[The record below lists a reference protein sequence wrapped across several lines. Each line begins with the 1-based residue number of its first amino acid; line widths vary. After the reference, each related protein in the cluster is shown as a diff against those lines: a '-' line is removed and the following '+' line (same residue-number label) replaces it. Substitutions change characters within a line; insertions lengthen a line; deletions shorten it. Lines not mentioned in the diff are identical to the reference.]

1 MSLLDIEQLEKN
13 SDINLFIYT
22 LKKNLKIQNGITGF
36 DTQFHAI
43 KGAFDT
49 NPHSTISK
57 EDIFRQLVLI
67 DSLYSTNVVRM
78 RQFGI
83 EEIAEDIWLMCDDG
97 KGNHT
102 ITTLSQKID
111 ITKPLPQVI
120 TTLFTNKYGY
130 IQGKQSD
137 SAASLISKYFH
148 FVSIVCPQN
157 DWGFPIYDTIVA
169 NLLNDMQR
177 FLQIPRTPAK
187 YFKSPKNLD
196 INKYIDGLKCIVLEL
211 SKFDSQMWNDKIR
224 LKFEML
230 DYYLWHIGKCGKKNY
245 NLLLTK
251 QEMLAYTQ
259 TSTLPQRIHNWE
271 QIYNFIK

>member
-13 SDINLFIYT
+13 SDINLFNHT
-22 LKKNLKIQNGITGF
+22 LKENLKNQNGKTGF
-36 DTQFHAI
+36 DIQFHAI

-49 NPHSTISK
+49 TPSSTISK

-83 EEIAEDIWLMCDDG
+83 EEIAEDIWPLCDDG
-97 KGNHT
+97 KGNYT
-102 ITTLSQKID
+102 IATLSQKID
-111 ITKPLPQVI
+111 ITKPLPQTI
-120 TTLFTNKYGY
+120 TNLFTNKYGY
-130 IQGKQSD
+130 IKGNKSD
-137 SAASLISKYFH
+137 SAPSLISKYFH
-148 FVSIVCPQN
+148 FVSIVCHQN

-187 YFKSPKNLD
+187 YFKSPKNLN
-196 INKYIDGLKCIVLEL
+196 INKYIDGLKCIVTEL
-211 SKFDSQMWNDKIR
+211 SRFDSETWNGKNH

-230 DYYLWHIGKCGKKNY
+230 DYCLWHIGKCGKKNH

-251 QEMLAYTQ
+251 QELSAKTE
-259 TSTLPQRIHNWE
+259 PKRIQVWT